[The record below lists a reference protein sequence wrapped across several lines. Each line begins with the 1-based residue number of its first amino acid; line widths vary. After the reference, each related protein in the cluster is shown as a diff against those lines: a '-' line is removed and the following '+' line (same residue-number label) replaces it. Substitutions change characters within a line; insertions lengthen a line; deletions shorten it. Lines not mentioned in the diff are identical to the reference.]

1 MSGMNTE
8 RSKLS
13 ELNEQSQRLDIS
25 SDAEKY
31 TGFEVAG
38 MLTPRWP
45 MEEVEGGLL
54 SINWIMESVSC
65 HKKNLDFTSYIRKEK
80 CF

>member
-13 ELNEQSQRLDIS
+13 ELNEKSQRLDIS
-25 SDAEKY
+25 SDAEKC

-38 MLTPRWP
+38 L
-45 MEEVEGGLL
+45 
-54 SINWIMESVSC
+54 
-65 HKKNLDFTSYIRKEK
+65 
-80 CF
+80 